1 MDWRTPMKR
10 TSERGEG
17 KLGGLILLVLLLAVG
32 YAAFHIVPV
41 YFDHYDFVDKVNEI
55 CRTPRYMTRNGG
67 DKVIMQM
74 LMDEVKKR
82 RLSPWIGPESFAVS
96 TTDHD
101 RQIELY
107 YERDVEVLPGFKRVF
122 KFDFKADQPLI

>member
-1 MDWRTPMKR
+1 MKR

-17 KLGGLILLVLLLAVG
+17 KLGGLILLVLLAAVG
-32 YAAFHIVPV
+32 YAAFHIIPV
-41 YFDHYDFVDKVNEI
+41 YYDHYDFEDKVTEI
-55 CRTPRYMTRNGG
+55 CRAPRHITRGGG

-74 LMDEVKKR
+74 LMDEVRKR
-82 RLSPWIGPESFAVS
+82 RLDPWIGPESFAIS

-107 YERDVEVLPGFKRVF
+107 YEREVQVLPGYKRVF